1 MLCVSLLG
9 EARYC
14 TSTVVKAAKGKD
26 KLTPQL
32 PKGTVLFSLRL
43 DASCPLGGTCTG
55 SKDPGSAGGKKAGGS
70 AKGGK
75 STSTAAGK
83 GATKKPATVSAEE
96 QQLDTVFSN
105 MTLTA
110 NGTAGSE
117 QESSAERG
125 SAEQGSGGDAMLRGN
140 LLALLRSRGMGD
152 LVRSVIAFI

>member
-43 DASCPLGGTCTG
+43 DASCPLGGTCTS

-75 STSTAAGK
+75 STSAAAGK
-83 GATKKPATVSAEE
+83 GATKKLSAEE

-117 QESSAERG
+117 QES

>member
-14 TSTVVKAAKGKD
+14 TRTVVKAAKGKD

-55 SKDPGSAGGKKAGGS
+55 SKDPGS
-70 AKGGK
+70 
-75 STSTAAGK
+75 
-83 GATKKPATVSAEE
+83 ATVSAEE